1 MMPTIMFAL
10 VNAAAVALGWWV
22 LRRRRPAPGPSPE
35 QPYPG
40 YEGPQYE
47 GPLRYADHALKERMV
62 QRAISE
68 PEVRAVLAN
77 PESVTPGEKGRM
89 VVEGISPFLS
99 RRIRIIADTSSDCAT
114 LWVVTVV
121 ALDSVRT
128 KVKVRAAWRTRILYA
143 HLDQL
148 KDTGADISISETD
161 QRGGVTVT
169 ITSPI
174 IDFRDAAVEMVQE
187 IAEAKK

>member
-1 MMPTIMFAL
+1 
-10 VNAAAVALGWWV
+10 
-22 LRRRRPAPGPSPE
+22 
-35 QPYPG
+35 
-40 YEGPQYE
+40 
-47 GPLRYADHALKERMV
+47 
-62 QRAISE
+62 
-68 PEVRAVLAN
+68 
-77 PESVTPGEKGRM
+77 M

-174 IDFRDAAVEMVQE
+174 IDFRDAAVAMVQE